1 MHIIKGA
8 KILRQMH
15 ESVAV
20 ANAVE
25 LFKLI
30 FLSKSK
36 APEAAALLAKTLR
49 RYSEHDLCA
58 AFYYLREKKIM
69 VSSRIYVILIVVTR
83 YHMDECYEL

>member
-1 MHIIKGA
+1 MHK
-8 KILRQMH
+8 
-15 ESVAV
+15 SVAV

-58 AFYYLREKKIM
+58 AFNYLREKKIM
-69 VSSRIYVILIVVTR
+69 VSRIYGILIVVTQH
-83 YHMDECYEL
+83 HMDECYEL